1 MTPTALYEPIT
12 DISTSYPSDL
22 LCVGE
27 QERFEPT
34 NTDSNYFIRYN
45 ETFGASLS
53 GYLSLD
59 SESEMSRK
67 FRRLVRKWENDTAYV
82 SSIHQIILHPSY
94 QEIIGMGQSVIPLIF
109 NELENRTGLWFWA
122 LQALTGEDP
131 TTENTHGNF
140 AEMRRDWLSW
150 GHEHGYL

>member
-1 MTPTALYEPIT
+1 MIPTDLYKQAA

-27 QERFEPT
+27 QEGFRPT
-34 NTDSNYFIRYN
+34 NTDSNYFIGYN
-45 ETFGASLS
+45 ETFESIS
-53 GYLSLD
+53 GYIFVD
-59 SESEMSRK
+59 SESVMKRK
-67 FRRLVRKWENDTAYV
+67 FCRLVRQWENDTAYV

-109 NELENRTGLWFWA
+109 NELENKTGLWFWA

-131 TTENTHGNF
+131 TTESTHGNF